1 MTPALE
7 VLVATR
13 DRPVELATALAGLA
27 AQDHPFDV
35 LVSDQSDGPPSY
47 DTAPARALMRVLEG
61 AGHRVR
67 TGRHLPRRGIA
78 EHRAAMLARSG
89 ARRVLFLDDDVW
101 LEPGTVARLDEAI
114 GDLRCGLVGAPMVG
128 LSHLDDERPDE
139 LAAFERWPGRPEP
152 EDVRPGTPAWDR
164 WRLHNAANPVHLAR
178 RHVRPGERRVAYKI
192 AWVAGCV
199 LYDRAALEAV
209 GGFAFW
215 RDVPRDAVGEDVVAE
230 QRVMARF
237 GGAGILPSGAVH
249 LESATTI
256 PDRTITA
263 DSRLRR

>member
-47 DTAPARALMRVLEG
+47 DTAPARAMMRVLEG

-78 EHRAAMLARSG
+78 EHRAALLARSG

-152 EDVRPGTPAWDR
+152 EDVRPGTPAWER

-178 RHVRPGERRVAYKI
+178 RHVRPGSATSRTRSPGSRAVSSTRGRP
-192 AWVAGCV
+192 WRPSAGS
-199 LYDRAALEAV
+199 R
-209 GGFAFW
+209 
-215 RDVPRDAVGEDVVAE
+215 
-230 QRVMARF
+230 
-237 GGAGILPSGAVH
+237 SGATSPATP
-249 LESATTI
+249 SA
-256 PDRTITA
+256 RTS
-263 DSRLRR
+263 SRSNG